1 MRIVI
6 VEDEKP
12 AYNRLS
18 KMIKEV
24 IPGAIEAAHLD
35 SVRSAQQW
43 FDKNEQPDVVFLDIH
58 LADGSG
64 FDLLK
69 LSNIICPII
78 FTTAYD
84 QYALEAFKTTGIDYL
99 LKPVKKDEL
108 QNALQKL
115 KQIQGSSG
123 EIEISGSAKAG
134 QAKEYKKRF
143 IIRFGEHIKT
153 LQVEDVAYF
162 YSENKATFARTF
174 ENRNFPMDHNLDAL
188 EEMLNPHDYFR
199 INRQYLINLKAIDDM
214 KTYSKARVIVTLKP
228 AVKELP
234 IVSSERSAEFKQWLG
249 GDL

>member
-24 IPGAIEAAHLD
+24 IPGADEAAHLE
-35 SVRSAQQW
+35 SVQSANEW
-43 FDKNEQPDVVFLDIH
+43 FGKNELPDVVFLDIH

-69 LSNIICPII
+69 LSKITCPVI

-99 LKPVKKDEL
+99 LKPVKKEEL

-115 KQIQGSSG
+115 KHIQASLNDTDVPASVP
-123 EIEISGSAKAG
+123 G
-134 QAKEYKKRF
+134 QPKEYKKRF

-174 ENRNFPMDHNLDAL
+174 ENRNFPMDHNLDSL
-188 EEMLNPHDYFR
+188 EGMLNPHDFFR

-228 AVKELP
+228 PVKELP

-249 GDL
+249 GDI

>member
-1 MRIVI
+1 MKIVV

-24 IPGAIEAAHLD
+24 IPGVEEMAHLE
-35 SVRSAQQW
+35 SVHQAIDW
-43 FDKNEQPDVVFLDIH
+43 FAKNPMPEVVFLDIH

-69 LSNIICPII
+69 MSNINCPVI

-84 QYALEAFKTTGIDYL
+84 QYALEAFKTTGIEYL
-99 LKPVKKDEL
+99 LKPVKKEEL
-108 QNALQKL
+108 EHAVQKL
-115 KQIQGSSG
+115 ESIKSFLAEKEVPAINL
-123 EIEISGSAKAG
+123 SAPREHKR
-134 QAKEYKKRF
+134 RF

-153 LQVEDVAYF
+153 LQVEEVAYF

-174 ENRNFPMDHNLDAL
+174 ENRNYPMDYNLDAL
-188 EEMLNPHDYFR
+188 ETVLNPHDFFR

-234 IVSSERSAEFKQWLG
+234 VVSSERSAEFKQWLG